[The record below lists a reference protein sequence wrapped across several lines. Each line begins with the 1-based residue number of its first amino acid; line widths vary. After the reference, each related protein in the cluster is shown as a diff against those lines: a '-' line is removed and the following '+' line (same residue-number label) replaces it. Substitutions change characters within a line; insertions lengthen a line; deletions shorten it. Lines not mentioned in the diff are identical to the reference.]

1 MWPALT
7 EAIEKTSDCKY
18 RRLFHTDQGSLYQSG
33 IYVSTLKKNRIIQSM
48 SRKGNC
54 HDNSVM
60 ENFFGLLKQEIY
72 YGHEFNSYEEL
83 EQAITNY
90 IRYYN
95 EERIKKKLGWLSP
108 VQFRLKNEA
117 A

>member
-1 MWPALT
+1 
-7 EAIEKTSDCKY
+7 
-18 RRLFHTDQGSLYQSG
+18 
-33 IYVSTLKKNRIIQSM
+33 M

-72 YGHEFNSYEEL
+72 YGRDFCSYEEL
-83 EQAITNY
+83 EKAIINY

-95 EERIKKKLGWLSP
+95 EERIKRKLNWLSP
-108 VQFRLKNEA
+108 VQFRLKSKA